1 MRWALV
7 LIAVAILTAPAGW
20 FGAYYLL
27 GRDTATRADLTEVT
41 TALRDLTIDFNNLSQ
56 QVELLEQRGVGGGET
71 ITFSEAPVASDSLQ
85 DAFAQVV
92 LIADRREV
100 NQGMTAATPS
110 YLTSL
115 FGPPRADLNQDC
127 QTMTNPVLAGMLRT
141 EDVGPIRVQML
152 EPAIISMRQ
161 VFKNV
166 EIFEPELYERIRSAG
181 SLCVR
186 LIRGSETSVS
196 THSFGLSLDLNI
208 DGVTD
213 TLGDD
218 RTQLG
223 LILLSE
229 FFQREGW
236 YWGAGFGRED
246 SMHFEVS
253 REKVEQ
259 WRRLGLLPDEATVAA
274 IMSGAAPAPQ

>member
-7 LIAVAILTAPAGW
+7 LIAIAILSAPAGW
-20 FGAYYLL
+20 YGAHLLL
-27 GRDTATRADLTEVT
+27 GRDTATTADIE
-41 TALRDLTIDFNNLSQ
+41 ALKEELRNLTIDFNNLGQ
-56 QVELLEQRGVGGGET
+56 QVEMLEQRGVSSNET
-71 ITFSEAPVASDSLQ
+71 ITFSDTPAASDSLQ

-100 NQGMTAATPS
+100 NEGMSAASPR

-115 FGPPRADLNQDC
+115 FGLPRPDLNQEC
-127 QTMTNPVLAGMLRT
+127 QTMTNPVLADMLRT

-152 EPAIISMRQ
+152 EPAIISLRQ

-166 EIFEPELYERIRSAG
+166 EIFEPELYARIRSAG

-229 FFQREGW
+229 FFQKEGW

-274 IMSGAAPAPQ
+274 IMAGQPAPAQ

>member
-7 LIAVAILTAPAGW
+7 LIALAIVTAPAGW

-27 GRDTATRADLTEVT
+27 GRDTATRADLEQVS
-41 TALRDLTIDFNNLSQ
+41 TALRDLTIDFNNLRQ
-56 QVELLEQRGVGGGET
+56 QVEMLEQRGVGGDET
-71 ITFSEAPVASDSLQ
+71 ITFSDAPVASDSLQ
-85 DAFAQVV
+85 DSFAQVV
-92 LIADRREV
+92 LIADRRDV
-100 NQGMTAATPS
+100 NEGMTAATPT

-115 FGPPRADLNQDC
+115 FGPPRTDLTQDC
-127 QTMTNPVLAGMLRT
+127 QTMTNPVLSGMLRT
-141 EDVGPIRVQML
+141 ENVGPINVQML
-152 EPAIISMRQ
+152 EPAIISLRQ

-166 EIFEPELYERIRSAG
+166 EIFEPELYARIRSAG

-186 LIRGSETSVS
+186 LIRGSDSSVS
-196 THSFGLSLDLNI
+196 AHSF
-208 DGVTD
+208 
-213 TLGDD
+213 
-218 RTQLG
+218 G

-259 WRRLGLLPDEATVAA
+259 WRRLGLLPDEAAVAA

>member
-1 MRWALV
+1 MRWAIA
-7 LIAVAILTAPAGW
+7 LISIAILSAPAGW
-20 FGAYYLL
+20 YGAQLLL
-27 GRDTATRADLTEVT
+27 GRDTATLSDVEL
-41 TALRDLTIDFNNLSQ
+41 LRDEIRTLTIDFNNLRQ
-56 QVELLEQRGVGGGET
+56 QVELLEQRGVSSNDT
-71 ITFSEAPVASDSLQ
+71 ITFSDTPAASDSLQ
-85 DAFAQVV
+85 DAFAQIV
-92 LIADRREV
+92 LIADRRDV
-100 NQGMTAATPS
+100 NTGMTAASPS

-115 FGPPRADLNQDC
+115 FGLPRPDLNQDC
-127 QTMTNPVLAGMLRT
+127 QTMTNPVLANMLQT

-152 EPAIISMRQ
+152 EPAIISLRQ

-166 EIFEPELYERIRSAG
+166 EIFEPELYARIRSAG

-196 THSFGLSLDLNI
+196 THSFGLSVDLNI
-208 DGVTD
+208 DGITD

-229 FFQREGW
+229 FFQKEGW

-259 WRRLGLLPDEATVAA
+259 WRRLGLLPNEDAVAA
-274 IMSGAAPAPQ
+274 ILSGQAAPAQ

>member
-7 LIAVAILTAPAGW
+7 LIALAIVTAPAGW

-27 GRDTATRADLTEVT
+27 GRDTATRADLEQVS
-41 TALRDLTIDFNNLSQ
+41 TALRDLTIDFNNLRQ
-56 QVELLEQRGVGGGET
+56 QVEMLEQRGVGGDET
-71 ITFSEAPVASDSLQ
+71 ITFSDAPVASDSLQ
-85 DAFAQVV
+85 DSFAQVV

-100 NQGMTAATPS
+100 NEGMSTASPS

-115 FGPPRADLNQDC
+115 FGPPRTDLTQDC
-127 QTMTNPVLAGMLRT
+127 QTMTNPVLSGMLRT
-141 EDVGPIRVQML
+141 ENVGPINVQML
-152 EPAIISMRQ
+152 EPAIISLR
-161 VFKNV
+161 
-166 EIFEPELYERIRSAG
+166 
-181 SLCVR
+181 
-186 LIRGSETSVS
+186 
-196 THSFGLSLDLNI
+196 HSFGLSLDLNI

-259 WRRLGLLPDEATVAA
+259 WRRLGLLPDEAAVAA

>member
-1 MRWALV
+1 MRWALA
-7 LIAVAILTAPAGW
+7 LISIAILTAPAGW
-20 FGAYYLL
+20 YGAHLLL
-27 GRDTATRADLTEVT
+27 GRDTATLADVEAVREE
-41 TALRDLTIDFNNLSQ
+41 LRSLTIDFNTLRQ
-56 QVELLEQRGVGGGET
+56 QVELLEQRGVSSNDT
-71 ITFSEAPVASDSLQ
+71 ITFSDTPAASDTLQ
-85 DAFAQVV
+85 DSFAQVV
-92 LIADRREV
+92 LIADRQDV
-100 NQGMTAATPS
+100 NEGMTAASPT
-110 YLTSL
+110 YLTGL
-115 FGPPRADLNQDC
+115 FGLPRPDLSQDC
-127 QTMTNPVLAGMLRT
+127 ETMTNPVLADMLRT

-152 EPAIISMRQ
+152 EPAIISLRQ

-166 EIFEPELYERIRSAG
+166 EIFEPELYARIVSPG

-229 FFQREGW
+229 FFQKEGW

-259 WRRLGLLPDEATVAA
+259 WRRLGLLPDEAQVAA
-274 IMSGAAPAPQ
+274 IMSGQSATAQ